1 MNLGQNVDPGRLA
14 LESMNL
20 GHNADHESLMADRNQ
35 VLLRELEQ
43 TSTSS
48 PTSAPIENDW
58 GKPELLHNFLHQ
70 VRPLTLVIVCRRLA
84 QPLSMIRGQVP
95 MLARIGTPIAGATLG
110 GVLVVRQA
118 STPVYAMEPTMVW
131 PACLLR
137 PIGAVYLYCTQPPV
151 PSGTVKIFI
160 ISFHPPHG
168 HVHIHH
174 RTQRCHRCRQYATTT
189 HTHTHTRT
197 TAFANS

>member
-70 VRPLTLVIVCRRLA
+70 VRPLTCWSLCV
-84 QPLSMIRGQVP
+84 
-95 MLARIGTPIAGATLG
+95 AGW
-110 GVLVVRQA
+110 R
-118 STPVYAMEPTMVW
+118 SP
-131 PACLLR
+131 
-137 PIGAVYLYCTQPPV
+137 
-151 PSGTVKIFI
+151 
-160 ISFHPPHG
+160 
-168 HVHIHH
+168 
-174 RTQRCHRCRQYATTT
+174 
-189 HTHTHTRT
+189 
-197 TAFANS
+197 